1 MKILGFLVRGL
12 FLFYPFYV
20 WYAVS
25 HWHPAAAL
33 LPLILAG
40 LVKSFGSEQ
49 SHSAAKYFF
58 VLTTVLLCAALS
70 LGQSEK
76 ALLFYPVWISLGML
90 LLFISSLFFPP
101 TVIER
106 IARLMEGDLDAKAV
120 AYTRKVTQVW
130 CGFFL
135 INGCIAAWTAIQA
148 NWDMWLWYNGAISY
162 ALMGLLMFIEWRVRL
177 SVKAQS

>member
-1 MKILGFLVRGL
+1 MKALVFFARGL
-12 FLFYPFYV
+12 FVLYPFYV

-40 LVKSFGSEQ
+40 LVKSVTSKQ
-49 SHSAAKYFF
+49 SHPGAKYFF
-58 VLTTVLLCAALS
+58 VLTTVLLCVALS
-70 LGQSEK
+70 MGQSEK
-76 ALLFYPVWISLGML
+76 ALLFYPVWMSLGML
-90 LLFISSLFFPP
+90 LLFLSSLFFPP

-106 IARLMEGDLDAKAV
+106 IARLMEGDLDVKAV

-135 INGCIAAWTAIQA
+135 INAGIASWTAMQG
-148 NWDMWLWYNGAISY
+148 NWDLWVWYNGAISY
-162 ALMGLLMFIEWRVRL
+162 ALMGLLMLIEWRVRL

>member
-1 MKILGFLVRGL
+1 MKTLGFAVRGL
-12 FLFYPFYV
+12 FVLYPFYV

-40 LVKSFGSEQ
+40 LVKSFSSEQ
-49 SHSAAKYFF
+49 SHQGARYFF
-58 VLTTVLLCAALS
+58 VLTTVLLCIALS
-70 LGQSEK
+70 LGQSEQ

-90 LLFISSLFFPP
+90 FLFMSSLFFPP

-106 IARLMEGDLDAKAV
+106 IARLMEGDLDEKAV

-135 INGCIAAWTAIQA
+135 INASIACWTALQT
-148 NWDMWLWYNGAISY
+148 NWDLWLWYNGAISY
-162 ALMGLLMFIEWRVRL
+162 VLMGLLMFIEWRIRL
-177 SVKAQS
+177 SVKARP